1 MEKLW
6 KNYGKIMEKLL
17 LILKAVS
24 DKNRLRTFCALQS
37 YEELCACQ
45 ITELLQVAGAT
56 ASRHFSIMITAGI
69 LKKRKAG
76 RWIYFR
82 LNTEDS
88 SLDTVSGWVREQ
100 LDDSS
105 QIKKDLKALKQ
116 ITLIPCEDLC
126 RNQRNETSCSKTH
139 TGVSK

>member
-1 MEKLW
+1 ME
-6 KNYGKIMEKLL
+6 NIL
-17 LILKAVS
+17 LILKALS
-24 DKNRLRTFCALQS
+24 DKNRLRAFSALQF

-45 ITELLQVAGAT
+45 ITELLQVTGAT
-56 ASRHFSIMITAGI
+56 VSRHLSIMVNAGI
-69 LKKRKAG
+69 LKNRKAG

-82 LNTEDS
+82 LNTDYS

-105 QIKKDLKALKQ
+105 QIKKDLKVLKQ

-126 RNQRNETSCSKTH
+126 RNQRNETSCPKTH